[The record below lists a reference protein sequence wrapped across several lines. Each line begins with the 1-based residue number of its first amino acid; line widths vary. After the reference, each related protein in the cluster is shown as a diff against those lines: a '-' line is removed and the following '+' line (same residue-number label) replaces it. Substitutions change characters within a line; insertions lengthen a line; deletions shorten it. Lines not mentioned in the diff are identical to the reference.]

1 MDRLNDLLLLLV
13 KDFLYSRDLAVVW
26 HVDAVV
32 RVFALVLFLDLIML
46 YELLV

>member
-1 MDRLNDLLLLLV
+1 VDRLNDLLLLLV
-13 KDFLYSRDLAVVW
+13 KDFLCSSDLAIVR